1 MPSDPGIEFRSVLV
15 GAVAGGAAMAVAWS
29 LASALS
35 KPNRRKGEEEERE
48 NDYRVRPMPVSVA
61 SPVRGT
67 GMTRDASKIEL
78 QEMIYRRSSGM
89 PLHISATGED
99 TPPPPSLMAT
109 TTTQRQ
115 VMDEMSQQRYSVTVR
130 VPATTANL
138 GPGFDTLGMA
148 LDMWSEFTVSIADEF
163 SLTNEGDGKDD
174 IPTDESNLICVGL
187 RRAYELAGKP
197 VPPLR
202 YRCVNNI
209 PYARGL
215 GSSSAAIVGGI
226 IAGLV
231 LSGHRLKCWGEEEL
245 LQIAAEI
252 EGHPDNVAPAIYGG
266 VQIGMK
272 VDRWYSERVNLPAGL
287 QVVIFIPDHVG
298 KTSDARRVL
307 PKTYTIQDVVFNIGR
322 VAWLVNALNTNSLHN
337 LHFGVQD
344 RLHQPQRGEHVY
356 KHLVPMIEAAE
367 RAGANACYLSGAG
380 PSVLAIT
387 SGASGDI
394 FAQREKERVDKAV
407 ADAMLG
413 AGASVGV
420 KGQVFITEP
429 VLTGACVAHVEPA
442 FSSGLVRFKGDV

>member
-29 LASALS
+29 LATALS
-35 KPNRRKGEEEERE
+35 KPRRGGDEEEKE
-48 NDYRVRPMPVSVA
+48 NDYRVRPMPAAVA
-61 SPVRGT
+61 SPVRGGG
-67 GMTRDASKIEL
+67 GMTRDTSKIEL

-99 TPPPPSLMAT
+99 TPPPASLMA

-272 VDRWYSERVNLPAGL
+272 VDRWYSERVNLPAG
-287 QVVIFIPDHVG
+287 
-298 KTSDARRVL
+298 
-307 PKTYTIQDVVFNIGR
+307 
-322 VAWLVNALNTNSLHN
+322 
-337 LHFGVQD
+337 
-344 RLHQPQRGEHVY
+344 
-356 KHLVPMIEAAE
+356 
-367 RAGANACYLSGAG
+367 
-380 PSVLAIT
+380 
-387 SGASGDI
+387 
-394 FAQREKERVDKAV
+394 
-407 ADAMLG
+407 
-413 AGASVGV
+413 
-420 KGQVFITEP
+420 
-429 VLTGACVAHVEPA
+429 
-442 FSSGLVRFKGDV
+442 

>member
-1 MPSDPGIEFRSVLV
+1 L
-15 GAVAGGAAMAVAWS
+15 
-29 LASALS
+29 
-35 KPNRRKGEEEERE
+35 KPKKDEE
-48 NDYRVRPMPVSVA
+48 DYRMHPHPVPVS
-61 SPVRGT
+61 SPGRNRGLRAG
-67 GMTRDASKIEL
+67 GMTRESSDSKL
-78 QEMIYRRSSGM
+78 AEMIYRRSSGM
-89 PLHISATGED
+89 PMHISAED
-99 TPPPPSLMAT
+99 TPPPPDLMPT

-130 VPATTANL
+130 VPATTANM
-138 GPGFDTLGMA
+138 GPGFDTVGMA

-174 IPTDESNLICVGL
+174 IPTDETNLICKGVK
-187 RRAYELAGKP
+187 RAYQLANKRI
-197 VPPLR
+197 PPLK
-202 YRCVNNI
+202 YRCTNNI
-209 PYARGL
+209 P
-215 GSSSAAIVGGI
+215 SAAIVGGI

-298 KTSDARRVL
+298 KTSDARKVL
-307 PKTYTIQDVVFNIGR
+307 PKEYSIQDVVFNIGR

-344 RLHQPQRGEHVY
+344 RLHQPQRGQHVY
-356 KHLVPMIEAAE
+356 KHLEPMIEAAE
-367 RAGANACYLSGAG
+367 RAGACACYLSGAG

-394 FAQREKERVDKAV
+394 FAQREKVCLATGRVRSDRVTTARR
-407 ADAMLG
+407 
-413 AGASVGV
+413 
-420 KGQVFITEP
+420 KGPEARVRLSLLSFSRAETHQPFLLSP
-429 VLTGACVAHVEPA
+429 FLCARYLLVAHRSVSIRLWPTRCWV
-442 FSSGLVRFKGDV
+442 LVHRSA